1 MRLFITFEGIE
12 GCGKTTQIKMAGEY
26 LKSRNIPFT
35 MTEEPGGSPL
45 GMKIRKILLNEGP
58 FEICAASEVFLFS
71 ATRAQHVKDVILP
84 ALKRGDVVLC
94 DRFCDATIAYQGF
107 GRGFDIDI
115 IQRINAVSTGRLK
128 PNVTFL
134 FDVPAPV
141 GIKRAMGR
149 ISQTRDVNKEDRFE
163 NEEIEFHQKVRAGYL
178 SLADS
183 ESERFR
189 IIDGSKDISAVHRK
203 VCSLISSLIQVVES
217 QESRVKSRESRV
229 E

>member
-26 LKSRNIPFT
+26 LKSRNIPFI

-45 GMKIRKILLNEGP
+45 GVKIRKILLNEGP

-71 ATRAQHVKDVILP
+71 AARAQHVKDVILP

-94 DRFCDATIAYQGF
+94 DRFYDATIAYQGF

-115 IQRINAVSTGRLK
+115 IQRINAVSTGQLK

-141 GIKRAMGR
+141 GIKRAMNR
-149 ISQTRDVNKEDRFE
+149 ISQIRDVNKEDRFE
-163 NEEIEFHQKVRAGYL
+163 NEEIEFHKKVRAGYL

-203 VCSLISSLIQVVES
+203 VCSLISSLINDNRSPQ
-217 QESRVKSRESRV
+217 RR
-229 E
+229 